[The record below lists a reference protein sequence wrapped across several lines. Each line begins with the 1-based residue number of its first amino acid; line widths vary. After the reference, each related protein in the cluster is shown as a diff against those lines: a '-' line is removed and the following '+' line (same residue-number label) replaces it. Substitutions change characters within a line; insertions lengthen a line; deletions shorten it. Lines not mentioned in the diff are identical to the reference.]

1 MNEDDYVG
9 YDAVGLADLIAR
21 RETSAEAVL
30 EAAIATIER
39 LNPALNAVV
48 YRYFD
53 EARAAVRAGLP
64 QGRFRGVPF
73 LLKDLDVAMRGV
85 PMSEG
90 SRLLAGRVPDFDS
103 TLVARYK
110 AAGLVLLGRSNSAEF
125 GLSFTTE
132 PLAHGATRH
141 PLDPTLSPGGSSGGS
156 AAAVA
161 SGMVPMAHATD
172 GGGSI
177 RQPAALTGLFGLK
190 PSRGRTP
197 PGPDR
202 SEIFFGI
209 SVGHALTRTVRDSA
223 ALLDATSAPEPG
235 AIFTPPQPAFSY
247 ETMAQRDPPRLRI
260 VLQEQPFN
268 GTAVDPACRA
278 ALAEAARLME
288 AMGHIVECATPDLSD
303 LAFGPATALLAGA
316 FTDEKIE
323 ALSKAAGI
331 VDPLRLLEPAHA
343 AFVAQSRAHSAKDM
357 VAALEV
363 TRAVARRYAQF
374 FESWDILL
382 SPTTATA
389 QLPLGWLGPDVP
401 RDEIAQR
408 AAAHAPFMAP
418 YNLAGAP
425 AMSVP
430 FPQQG
435 KPVGVQFAAAFG
447 REDLLFSLAGSIE
460 RAKPWAIA
468 R

>member
-1 MNEDDYVG
+1 MNEDDYVRH
-9 YDAVGLADLIAR
+9 DAVGLADLIAR
-21 RETSAEAVL
+21 GKTSAEAVL

-48 YRYFD
+48 YRYYG
-53 EARAAVRAGLP
+53 EARAALRTGLP

-110 AAGLVLLGRSNSAEF
+110 AAGLIIVGRSNSAEL

-141 PLDPTLSPGGSSGGS
+141 PLDPGLSPGGSSGGS

-161 SGMVPMAHATD
+161 AGMVPMAHATD

-209 SVGHALTRTVRDSA
+209 SVGHVLTRTVRDSA
-223 ALLDATSAPEPG
+223 ALLDATCAPEPG
-235 AIFTPPQPAFSY
+235 AVFTPPPPALSY

-260 VLQEQPFN
+260 ALQERPFN
-268 GTAVDPACRA
+268 GAAVDPSCRA
-278 ALAEAARLME
+278 ALDEAARLME
-288 AMGHIVECATPDLSD
+288 AMGHSVEAAMPDLSD
-303 LAFGPATALLAGA
+303 LAYGPATALLAGA

-323 ALSKAAGI
+323 ALSKGAEIG
-331 VDPLRLLEPAHA
+331 DPLDLLEPGHA
-343 AFVAQSRAHSAKDM
+343 AFVTQSRRHSAKDM
-357 VAALEV
+357 VAALDV
-363 TRAVARRYAQF
+363 TRAVARRYAEF
-374 FESWDILL
+374 FATWDVIL

-389 QLPLGWLGPDVP
+389 QLPLGWLGPEVP

-408 AAAHAPFMAP
+408 AAAHAPFTAP
-418 YNLAGAP
+418 YNLAGVP

-460 RAKPWAIA
+460 RAKPW
-468 R
+468 RSTR